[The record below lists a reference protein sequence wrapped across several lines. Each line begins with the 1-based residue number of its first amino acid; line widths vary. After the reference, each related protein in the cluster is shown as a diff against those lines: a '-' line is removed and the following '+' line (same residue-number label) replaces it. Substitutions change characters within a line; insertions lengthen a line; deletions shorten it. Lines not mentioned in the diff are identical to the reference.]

1 MRVVKLFIVNI
12 VLFFIFLV
20 LFCLIPGF
28 LRFPLMLL
36 FSYLF
41 YEINT
46 RLICGK
52 SRKQTEE
59 PKENVTDD

>member
-1 MRVVKLFIVNI
+1 MKVVKLLIVNF

-20 LFCLIPGF
+20 LFCLISGLF
-28 LRFPLMLL
+28 RFPLMLL

-52 SRKQTEE
+52 SRNQTEE
-59 PKENVTDD
+59 PEENETDD

>member
-1 MRVVKLFIVNI
+1 MKVVKLLIVNF

-20 LFCLIPGF
+20 LFCLIPGLF
-28 LRFPLMLL
+28 LFPLMLL

-52 SRKQTEE
+52 SRNQTEE
-59 PKENVTDD
+59 PEENETDD